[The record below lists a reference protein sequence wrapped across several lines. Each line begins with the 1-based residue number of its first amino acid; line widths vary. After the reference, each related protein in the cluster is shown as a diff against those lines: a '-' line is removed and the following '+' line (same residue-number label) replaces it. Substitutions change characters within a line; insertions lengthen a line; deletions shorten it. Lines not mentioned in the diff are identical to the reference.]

1 MKIFDWLFDRKDKTV
16 EDANEVIV
24 NDSDKVCMNEGVT
37 VEGIL
42 GVTILIIYIIYLCY
56 LLWTQGHIVSFPFMS
71 P

>member
-16 EDANEVIV
+16 EDVNEVIV

-42 GVTILIIYIIYLCY
+42 GVAILLIYIIYLCY
-56 LLWTQGHIVSFPFMS
+56 LLWTQGHIFSFPFMS